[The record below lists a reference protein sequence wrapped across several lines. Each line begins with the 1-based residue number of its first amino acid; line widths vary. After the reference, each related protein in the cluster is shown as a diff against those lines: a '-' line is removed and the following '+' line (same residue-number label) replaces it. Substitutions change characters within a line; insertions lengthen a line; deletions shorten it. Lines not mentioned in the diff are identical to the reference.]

1 MKKIL
6 SLFLLT
12 IKTITFLAL
21 ETMDSYLNTTSP
33 SVLLKASD
41 RRMDYWIGIV
51 LDKTCLTFTMVLFL
65 LLFTI

>member
-33 SVLLKASD
+33 SVLLRASV
-41 RRMDYWIGIV
+41 RHTGY
-51 LDKTCLTFTMVLFL
+51 
-65 LLFTI
+65 